1 MKHLSFRNIL
11 FALAGTIGLFVSCTK
26 EPASGGK
33 NDTDN
38 PELSVSASELQFSAF
53 GEEKIF
59 TVTANMS
66 GFTAEVTAGDEEWCH
81 VSIDGNTVKVAAD
94 KNELQEMRSTTV
106 TVMLKTVKKRVRV
119 EQEAAPSQ
127 ENMPK
132 VFEPMAFDQFI
143 DSRVYKVMAEDV
155 QVAEMCREYL
165 CAEGVDNQAIVVYP
179 VVDGKAV
186 HTKGIVLCLLNQVM
200 DGQKYSENYTVAE
213 GKVHGGTVAFENDV
227 LTSYTAGVQAAD
239 DIRFICL
246 DEKGE
251 LGLVSEKKPEMVE
264 ATAVAK
270 IVKDASGNVYG
281 LVKIASR
288 YWLTSDLITTKAA
301 DGTDIPLET
310 VFGNGETWDNTTRSY
325 IPSKFEGKGNLYS
338 CAAGGWASGAFTDRI
353 SPEGFTVP
361 SSAVIEAMN
370 AYLGK
375 TGDGADEAQKTA
387 GKIRGIG
394 EAGNWLDVWEEPWK
408 TTGSSNI
415 SGLGLAALGY
425 RFFHKLASDGDAAY
439 EGTLTDT
446 FYMTSDAMENGL
458 KAWHISGGSVNG
470 MWDAWGGPAVGSM
483 SFAVRCVSL

>member
-1 MKHLSFRNIL
+1 MKHLNFRNIL
-11 FALAGTIGLFVSCTK
+11 LALAGTIGMSVSCTK
-26 EPASGGK
+26 APVPDGG
-33 NDTDN
+33 NDTEN
-38 PELSVSASELQFSAF
+38 PELSVSANELLFSAF
-53 GEEKIF
+53 GEEKTF
-59 TVTANMS
+59 TVTANMD
-66 GFTAEVTAGDEEWCH
+66 GFTAEVTAGDEKWCH
-81 VSIDGNTVKVAAD
+81 VTIDGNTVKVTAD

-106 TVMLKTVKKRVRV
+106 TVMLKAEKKRVRV
-119 EQEAAPSQ
+119 EQEAAPDP

-186 HTKGIVLCLLNQVM
+186 HAKGIVLSLLNQVM
-200 DGQKYSENYTVAE
+200 DGQRYSDSYTVAE

-227 LTSYTAGVQAAD
+227 LTSYTAGIMAAD

-251 LGLVSEKKPEMVE
+251 LKLVSEKKPEMIE

-270 IVKDASGNVYG
+270 TVKDASDNVYG
-281 LVKIASR
+281 LVKIASH
-288 YWLTSDLITTKAA
+288 YWLTSDLITTKAT

-310 VFGNGETWDNTTRSY
+310 AFGDGTNWDNTKKVY

-353 SPEGFTVP
+353 SPEGYTVP
-361 SSAVIEAMN
+361 SSAVVSALN

-375 TGDGADEAQKTA
+375 TGDGADEAQKAAT
-387 GKIRGIG
+387 KIRGIG

-439 EGTLTDT
+439 EGTITDT
-446 FYMTSDAMENGL
+446 FYMTSDALENGL
-458 KAWHISGGSVNG
+458 KAWHVSGGTVNA